1 MTLGAVKLTLKLEDI
16 AFASGLVNVTTV
28 STPNMAT
35 NQNRP
40 CPFTQ
45 ANTPHL
51 PPARSTLCF
60 FSSPD
65 PSNQSV
71 SLHRPSWHVPKCW
84 YRPASVK
91 LGYLLIPIKWSAHQ
105 EYTLPHPPG

>member
-28 STPNMAT
+28 STPSMAT

-51 PPARSTLCF
+51 PPARSTLCA
-60 FSSPD
+60 SSPAQILPTN
-65 PSNQSV
+65 PSLYTARLGMYLSTGI
-71 SLHRPSWHVPKCW
+71 SLH
-84 YRPASVK
+84 
-91 LGYLLIPIKWSAHQ
+91 LLS
-105 EYTLPHPPG
+105 